1 MYGDDMSKSS
11 RTGITMP
18 AQAKKGSIIEIRA
31 IAQHDMET
39 GYRYSEDGKRIPRD
53 IIRLFTCKYN
63 GEEVFRADF
72 YPGIGA
78 NPLIIFT
85 TIAVASGTLEFK
97 WVGDDG
103 YEAVNQAQ
111 ITVS

>member
-1 MYGDDMSKSS
+1 MSKTS

-18 AQAKKGSIIEIRA
+18 AQAKKGALIEIRA

-39 GYRYSEDGKRIPRD
+39 GFRYTEDGKRIPRD
-53 IIRLFTCKYN
+53 IIQLFTCQYN

-72 YPGIGA
+72 YPGTGA
-78 NPLIIFT
+78 NPLVIFT
-85 TIAVASGTLEFK
+85 TVAVASGTLVFK
-97 WVGDDG
+97 WVGDGG

>member
-1 MYGDDMSKSS
+1 MSKTS

-18 AQAKKGSIIEIRA
+18 AQAKKGALIEIRA

-39 GYRYSEDGKRIPRD
+39 GFRYTEDGKRIPRD
-53 IIRLFTCKYN
+53 IIQLFTCQYN
-63 GEEVFRADF
+63 GEEVFKADF
-72 YPGIGA
+72 YPGTGA
-78 NPLIIFT
+78 NPLVIFT
-85 TIAVASGTLEFK
+85 TVAVASGTLVFK
-97 WVGDDG
+97 WVGDGG

>member
-1 MYGDDMSKSS
+1 MLSTEPVALDGTVVPLQDYQGLPIIDAVIGGHSS
-11 RTGITMP
+11 R
-18 AQAKKGSIIEIRA
+18 AFL
-31 IAQHDMET
+31 ET
-39 GYRYSEDGKRIPRD
+39 GAKLSYWSDPSLPTYPAAGLRE
-53 IIRLFTCKYN
+53 
-63 GEEVFRADF
+63 DF

-85 TIAVASGTLEFK
+85 TVALASGTLEFK
-97 WVGDDG
+97 WLGDNG

>member
-1 MYGDDMSKSS
+1 MSKTS

-18 AQAKKGSIIEIRA
+18 AQAKKGAIIEIRA
-31 IAQHDMET
+31 IVQHDMET
-39 GYRYSEDGKRIPRD
+39 GYRYTEDGKRIPRD
-53 IIRLFTCKYN
+53 IIQLFTCQYN

-72 YPGIGA
+72 YSGIGA
-78 NPLIIFT
+78 NPLIMFT
-85 TIAVASGTLEFK
+85 TVAVASGTLVFK

-111 ITVS
+111 LTVS

>member
-1 MYGDDMSKSS
+1 MSKTS
-11 RTGITMP
+11 RTSITIP
-18 AQAKKGSIIEIRA
+18 AKAKKGSIIEIRA
-31 IAQHDMET
+31 IAQHDMES
-39 GYRYSEDGKRIPRD
+39 GFRYTEGGKIIPRD
-53 IIRLFTCKYN
+53 IIRIFTCTYN
-63 GEEVFRADF
+63 NVEIFKADF

-85 TIAVASGTLEFK
+85 TIATENGLLEFK

-103 YEAVNQAQ
+103 YEATNQAR

>member
-1 MYGDDMSKSS
+1 MSKTS

-18 AQAKKGSIIEIRA
+18 TQAKKDSIIEIRA

-39 GYRYSEDGKRIPRD
+39 GYRYSEDGRRIPRD
-53 IIRLFTCKYN
+53 IIRLFTCQYN

-85 TIAVASGTLEFK
+85 TVAVASGTLVFK
-97 WVGDDG
+97 WIGDG
-103 YEAVNQAQ
+103 GCEAVNQGQ

>member
-1 MYGDDMSKSS
+1 MSKTS

-18 AQAKKGSIIEIRA
+18 AQAKKGTIIEIRA

-39 GYRYSEDGKRIPRD
+39 GYRYTEDGKRIPRD
-53 IIRLFTCKYN
+53 IIQLFTCQYN
-63 GEEVFRADF
+63 GEEVFRAEF
-72 YPGIGA
+72 NPGIGA
-78 NPLIIFT
+78 NPVIIFT
-85 TIAVASGTLEFK
+85 TVAVASGTLMFK
-97 WVGDDG
+97 WVGDGG